1 MSATLDPRP
10 VIGVERGWYIVAL
23 WNVLHL
29 KFGVKLY
36 SGIIRGRSDDR
47 SFIEVVSSRWSRLSV
62 CLFMLVVGTFICT
75 QLVR

>member
-36 SGIIRGRSDDR
+36 SGIITGRSDGR
-47 SFIEVVSSRWSRLSV
+47 SFTEVVSP
-62 CLFMLVVGTFICT
+62 CT
-75 QLVR
+75 LAYSCWWFEPSSAHNW